1 MLPPTVLLMW
11 RPKAPHTGAGVET
24 LSLPK
29 GSPSV
34 ATSVSNRLQSVQRRM
49 FHAKFDGAHRPRRV
63 YDAQEGRRDSLPRRY
78 LLGKLL
84 RLLHLLRR
92 EWARG
97 ALGPEYIELFVGRSK
112 RPRG

>member
-29 GSPSV
+29 GNPNLAV
-34 ATSVSNRLQSVQRRM
+34 NVSNLLQSVQRRM
-49 FHAKFDGAHRPRRV
+49 SDAKFDGAHRPRRV
-63 YDAQEGRRDSLPRRY
+63 YDAHEGRRDSLPRRY

-97 ALGPEYIELFVGRSK
+97 ALGPKYIELFIQRSK